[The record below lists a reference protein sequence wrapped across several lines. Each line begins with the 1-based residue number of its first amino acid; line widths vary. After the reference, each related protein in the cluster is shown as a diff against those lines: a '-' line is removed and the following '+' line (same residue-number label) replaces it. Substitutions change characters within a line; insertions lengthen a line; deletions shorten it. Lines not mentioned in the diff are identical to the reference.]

1 MNSANKFVEDLCYK
15 TEQKNRTVVG
25 GSCERQ
31 RLLRSIWLFEMG
43 DREYINNSVNKNK
56 SQ

>member
-15 TEQKNRTVVG
+15 TKQKNRAVDG

-31 RLLRSIWLFEMG
+31 RLLWEYLAFG
-43 DREYINNSVNKNK
+43 DGR
-56 SQ
+56 